1 MEPFTAKFAR
11 KILLPLSFVLLLAY
25 LPHKGI
31 AQQNPHP
38 FSVDLNFGGGLIG
51 NPDISTAFLPELGFS
66 YMPGKFGVGFNA
78 GLLSYKPAFDAQQYA
93 NGFEEYTSVSNAE
106 DKWRSFF
113 FGAGP
118 RFEFGSR
125 LPVTFRSSL
134 DLTLSYNSPPDVS
147 VNYHDPSG
155 SIGDLNLQLSGYDAG
170 EDYTKWSVAIRPEF
184 QMQFSPGGSD
194 RFSINV
200 TTGIQHRLS
209 KNEFTYSQRDLSEVQ
224 LVPNTREMFI
234 QFESA
239 PQIQQTAQPPQ
250 TNFFTTVGIKIKFG
264 VSHTGLSKADAKK
277 ALGSAMNPDSNTNTD
292 CDDTDECAKPGEMAP
307 PANNTNTDCDDRDEC
322 PKPGEKAP
330 PGVQVAPGQ
339 TRVILLGAMSP
350 DGGPITMSD
359 SEVSD
364 WNGVLSSTQYYK
376 LEPTSSVVSLS
387 TMQISTNSQ
396 KAMESAPAQD
406 YNSSRSNKP
415 SSIADNT
422 DPDMESDSTTAIAPA
437 QDYNSSRSNKPS
449 SIADNTDPDVD
460 ADSTKV
466 APAQDYNAARSNKPS
481 SIADNTDSDVDTDS
495 TKVAPAQDYN
505 AARSNKPTSIADIG
519 DLDSDGFPDILANAS
534 FSISKRSART
544 GRNQNSTNEENSD
557 VEGLHFD
564 LEIDPLDLD
573 SDDDGLPAV
582 ESGVDPLDADSDDD
596 GLLDAIESGIT
607 YSISKRSARTGRNP
621 ASTGNEIQTNEGTS
635 SSRSSDDQPLTEIFE
650 WTYDLKTM
658 TDDSFGD
665 LTSDA
670 KLVILFVKGN
680 WHIDLQFDPDSD
692 QDGYADLLQN
702 SSFSISKRS
711 ARTGRN

>member
-422 DPDMESDSTTAIAPA
+422 D
-437 QDYNSSRSNKPS
+437 
-449 SIADNTDPDVD
+449 
-460 ADSTKV
+460 
-466 APAQDYNAARSNKPS
+466 
-481 SIADNTDSDVDTDS
+481 SDVDTDS

-544 GRNQNSTNEENSD
+544 GRSQNSTNEENSD

>member
-364 WNGVLSSTQYYK
+364 WNGVSSSTQYYK

-387 TMQISTNSQ
+387 TLQISTNSQ

-481 SIADNTDSDVDTDS
+481 SIAD
-495 TKVAPAQDYN
+495 
-505 AARSNKPTSIADIG
+505 IG

-573 SDDDGLPAV
+573 SDDDGLPSI
-582 ESGVDPLDADSDDD
+582 EPGVDPLDADSDDD

-635 SSRSSDDQPLTEIFE
+635 SSRSSDDQPLTEIYE
-650 WTYDLKTM
+650 WTYDLKTV

-670 KLVILFVKGN
+670 KLVILFAKGN

>member
-481 SIADNTDSDVDTDS
+481 SIAD
-495 TKVAPAQDYN
+495 
-505 AARSNKPTSIADIG
+505 IG

-582 ESGVDPLDADSDDD
+582 ESGVDPLDTDSDDD
-596 GLLDAIESGIT
+596 GLLDAIELGIT

>member
-449 SIADNTDPDVD
+449 SIADNTD
-460 ADSTKV
+460 
-466 APAQDYNAARSNKPS
+466 
-481 SIADNTDSDVDTDS
+481 SDVDTDS

-544 GRNQNSTNEENSD
+544 GRSQNSTNEENSD

>member
-422 DPDMESDSTTAIAPA
+422 D
-437 QDYNSSRSNKPS
+437 
-449 SIADNTDPDVD
+449 
-460 ADSTKV
+460 
-466 APAQDYNAARSNKPS
+466 
-481 SIADNTDSDVDTDS
+481 SDVDTDS

>member
-224 LVPNTREMFI
+224 LVPNTREMFF

-422 DPDMESDSTTAIAPA
+422 D
-437 QDYNSSRSNKPS
+437 
-449 SIADNTDPDVD
+449 
-460 ADSTKV
+460 
-466 APAQDYNAARSNKPS
+466 
-481 SIADNTDSDVDTDS
+481 SDVDTDS

-544 GRNQNSTNEENSD
+544 GRSQNSTNEENSD